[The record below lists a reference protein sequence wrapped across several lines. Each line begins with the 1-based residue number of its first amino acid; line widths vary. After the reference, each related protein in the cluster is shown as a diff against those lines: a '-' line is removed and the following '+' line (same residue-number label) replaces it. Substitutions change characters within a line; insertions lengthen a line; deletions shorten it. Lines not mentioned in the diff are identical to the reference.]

1 MIAPT
6 VLTRRTIATQ
16 IHLLAKTRRSTGR
29 RYRSTRAITSSV
41 IWTTANTPRATRP
54 HTGTEDNNESI
65 TYALSPSCLAH
76 HANADGPSGRQGCIG
91 HFVPAPEPWPLA
103 APKSPGSAGAER
115 FRHTDSVIPSA
126 ETANAPAPRRAP
138 EVLAVLGVSLGLSGV
153 YALLSYLRAELT
165 VKGGISA
172 TTATVASGA
181 QTSHM
186 GLDIAYDV
194 TGLVQGLMP
203 VLLVL
208 VLLSRDPAIAGF
220 GIGLH
225 RRPARRELL
234 QGAGFAALVGIPGLI
249 LVWAAHNLGVSANL
263 AVVDVPD
270 TWYRVP
276 LLLLQAAQN
285 GALEEIV
292 VVGYLLTR
300 LRQMGWSN
308 GRALGAS
315 AVLRGSY
322 HLYQG
327 LGGFVGNLVMGLIFA
342 WWFQRTRC
350 VLPLVVAHFLLD
362 VFAFVGFLY
371 LRQHIS
377 WI

>member
-1 MIAPT
+1 M
-6 VLTRRTIATQ
+6 
-16 IHLLAKTRRSTGR
+16 
-29 RYRSTRAITSSV
+29 
-41 IWTTANTPRATRP
+41 
-54 HTGTEDNNESI
+54 
-65 TYALSPSCLAH
+65 
-76 HANADGPSGRQGCIG
+76 
-91 HFVPAPEPWPLA
+91 F
-103 APKSPGSAGAER
+103 
-115 FRHTDSVIPSA
+115 
-126 ETANAPAPRRAP
+126 
-138 EVLAVLGVSLGLSGV
+138 GVSLGLSAV

-181 QTSHM
+181 RTSVVW
-186 GLDIAYDV
+186 LDIAYDV
-194 TGLVQGLMP
+194 AGLVQGLMP
-203 VLLVL
+203 VLLAL
-208 VLLSRDPAIAGF
+208 VLLSRDPGSEGF

-225 RRPARRELL
+225 RRPARADLL
-234 QGAGFAALVGIPGLI
+234 AGAGFAALIGIPGLL
-249 LVWAAHNLGVSANL
+249 LVWAAHQLGVSASL

-276 LLLLQAAQN
+276 LLLLQAGQN

-308 GRALGAS
+308 RRALGAS
-315 AVLRGSY
+315 AVLRGGY

-327 LGGFVGNLVMGLIFA
+327 LGGFVGNLVMGLVFA
-342 WWFQRTRC
+342 WWFQRTRR
-350 VLPLVVAHFLLD
+350 VLPLVLAHFLLD

-371 LRQHIS
+371 LRQHVS

>member
-1 MIAPT
+1 MMM
-6 VLTRRTIATQ
+6 
-16 IHLLAKTRRSTGR
+16 
-29 RYRSTRAITSSV
+29 TSS
-41 IWTTANTPRATRP
+41 
-54 HTGTEDNNESI
+54 
-65 TYALSPSCLAH
+65 
-76 HANADGPSGRQGCIG
+76 
-91 HFVPAPEPWPLA
+91 PEPA
-103 APKSPGSAGAER
+103 DIT
-115 FRHTDSVIPSA
+115 RH
-126 ETANAPAPRRAP
+126 RGL

-153 YALLSYLRAELT
+153 YGLLSFLRAELT

-181 QTSHM
+181 QTS
-186 GLDIAYDV
+186 LVWLNLAYDAV
-194 TGLVQGLMP
+194 GLLQGLMP
-203 VLLVL
+203 VLLAL
-208 VLLSRDPAIAGF
+208 VLLSRDPGTAGF
-220 GIGLH
+220 GIGLF
-225 RRPARRELL
+225 RRPPRRDLL
-234 QGAGFAALVGIPGLI
+234 QGAGFAALIGIPGLV
-249 LVWAAHNLGVSANL
+249 LVWAAHRLGVSANL

-308 GRALGAS
+308 GRALAAS

-342 WWFQRTRC
+342 WWFQRTKR
-350 VLPLVVAHFLLD
+350 VVPLVVAHFLLD
-362 VFAFVGFLY
+362 VFAFVGYLY
-371 LRQHIS
+371 LRQHVS

>member
-1 MIAPT
+1 
-6 VLTRRTIATQ
+6 V
-16 IHLLAKTRRSTGR
+16 
-29 RYRSTRAITSSV
+29 
-41 IWTTANTPRATRP
+41 TT
-54 HTGTEDNNESI
+54 
-65 TYALSPSCLAH
+65 
-76 HANADGPSGRQGCIG
+76 
-91 HFVPAPEPWPLA
+91 
-103 APKSPGSAGAER
+103 
-115 FRHTDSVIPSA
+115 SA
-126 ETANAPAPRRAP
+126 ETAKNTPAPRRGL
-138 EVLAVLGVSLGLSGV
+138 EVTAVLGVSLGLSGA
-153 YALLSYLRAELT
+153 YAMLGYLRAELT

-181 QTSHM
+181 QTPL
-186 GLDIAYDV
+186 GWLNLAYDV
-194 TGLVQGLMP
+194 TGLLQGLMP

-208 VLLSRDPAIAGF
+208 VLLSRDPGTPGF

-225 RRPARRELL
+225 RRPTRRDLRA
-234 QGAGFAALVGIPGLI
+234 GVGFAALIGIPGLV
-249 LVWAAHNLGVSANL
+249 LVWAAHQLGVSATL

-300 LRQMGWSN
+300 LRQLGWSD
-308 GRALGAS
+308 GWALGAS

-327 LGGFVGNLVMGLIFA
+327 LGGFVGNLVMGLVFA
-342 WWFQRTRC
+342 WWFQRTRR
-350 VLPLVVAHFLLD
+350 VLPLVLAHFLLD

-371 LRQHIS
+371 LRGHVS

>member
-1 MIAPT
+1 VESPG
-6 VLTRRTIATQ
+6 
-16 IHLLAKTRRSTGR
+16 TGPVM
-29 RYRSTRAITSSV
+29 TSS
-41 IWTTANTPRATRP
+41 
-54 HTGTEDNNESI
+54 
-65 TYALSPSCLAH
+65 
-76 HANADGPSGRQGCIG
+76 
-91 HFVPAPEPWPLA
+91 PEPADPT
-103 APKSPGSAGAER
+103 
-115 FRHTDSVIPSA
+115 RH
-126 ETANAPAPRRAP
+126 RGL
-138 EVLAVLGVSLGLSGV
+138 EVLAVLGVSLGLSGI
-153 YALLSYLRAELT
+153 YALLSFLRAELT

-181 QTSHM
+181 QTSLVW
-186 GLDIAYDV
+186 LDLAYDAA
-194 TGLVQGLMP
+194 GLLQGLMP

-208 VLLSRDPAIAGF
+208 VLLSRDPGAAGF
-220 GIGLH
+220 GIGLF
-225 RRPARRELL
+225 RRPARRDLL
-234 QGAGFAALVGIPGLI
+234 QGAGFAALIGIPGLV
-249 LVWAAHNLGVSANL
+249 LVWAAHRLGVSANL

-308 GRALGAS
+308 GAALGAS

-327 LGGFVGNLVMGLIFA
+327 LGGFAGNLVMGLIFA
-342 WWFQRTRC
+342 WWFQRTRR

-362 VFAFVGFLY
+362 VFAFVGYLY
-371 LRQHIS
+371 LRQHVS

>member
-1 MIAPT
+1 M
-6 VLTRRTIATQ
+6 
-16 IHLLAKTRRSTGR
+16 
-29 RYRSTRAITSSV
+29 
-41 IWTTANTPRATRP
+41 
-54 HTGTEDNNESI
+54 
-65 TYALSPSCLAH
+65 
-76 HANADGPSGRQGCIG
+76 
-91 HFVPAPEPWPLA
+91 
-103 APKSPGSAGAER
+103 
-115 FRHTDSVIPSA
+115 
-126 ETANAPAPRRAP
+126 
-138 EVLAVLGVSLGLSGV
+138 LGVSLGLSGI
-153 YALLSYLRAELT
+153 YGLLSYLRAELT

-181 QTSHM
+181 STSRVW
-186 GLDIAYDV
+186 LDLAYDA

-203 VLLVL
+203 VLLAL
-208 VLLSRDPAIAGF
+208 VLLSRDPGTAGF
-220 GIGLH
+220 GIGLV
-225 RRPARRELL
+225 RRPARRDLL
-234 QGAGFAALVGIPGLI
+234 QGAGFVALIGIPGLV
-249 LVWAAHNLGVSANL
+249 LVWAAHQLGVSANL

-285 GALEEIV
+285 GVLEEVV

-300 LRQMGWSN
+300 LRQLGWSS

-315 AVLRGSY
+315 AVVRGSY

-342 WWFQRTRC
+342 WWFQRTRR

-362 VFAFVGFLY
+362 TFAFVGYLY
-371 LRQHIS
+371 LRQHVS

>member
-1 MIAPT
+1 M
-6 VLTRRTIATQ
+6 
-16 IHLLAKTRRSTGR
+16 
-29 RYRSTRAITSSV
+29 
-41 IWTTANTPRATRP
+41 
-54 HTGTEDNNESI
+54 
-65 TYALSPSCLAH
+65 
-76 HANADGPSGRQGCIG
+76 
-91 HFVPAPEPWPLA
+91 
-103 APKSPGSAGAER
+103 
-115 FRHTDSVIPSA
+115 
-126 ETANAPAPRRAP
+126 
-138 EVLAVLGVSLGLSGV
+138 LGVSLGLSGV
-153 YALLSYLRAELT
+153 YAVLSYLRAQLT

-181 QTSHM
+181 QTSHV
-186 GLDIAYDV
+186 GLDLAYDA
-194 TGLVQGLMP
+194 TALVAGLMP

-208 VLLSRDPAIAGF
+208 VLLSRDPRAAGF
-220 GIGLH
+220 GVGLE
-225 RRPARRELL
+225 RRPAVRELVH
-234 QGAGFAALVGIPGLI
+234 GAGFAALIGIPGLV
-249 LVWAAHNLGVSANL
+249 LVWAAHRLGVSANL

-285 GALEEIV
+285 SALEEIV

-315 AVLRGSY
+315 ALLRGSY

-342 WWFQRTRC
+342 WWFQRTRR

-362 VFAFVGFLY
+362 TFAFVGYLY
-371 LRQHIS
+371 LRQYLS

>member
-1 MIAPT
+1 M
-6 VLTRRTIATQ
+6 
-16 IHLLAKTRRSTGR
+16 
-29 RYRSTRAITSSV
+29 
-41 IWTTANTPRATRP
+41 
-54 HTGTEDNNESI
+54 
-65 TYALSPSCLAH
+65 
-76 HANADGPSGRQGCIG
+76 
-91 HFVPAPEPWPLA
+91 
-103 APKSPGSAGAER
+103 
-115 FRHTDSVIPSA
+115 
-126 ETANAPAPRRAP
+126 
-138 EVLAVLGVSLGLSGV
+138 LAVLGVSLGLSGV
-153 YALLSYLRAELT
+153 YAVLSYLRAELT

-181 QTSHM
+181 QTSRVW
-186 GLDIAYDV
+186 LDLAYDL
-194 TGLVQGLMP
+194 TGLIAGLMP
-203 VLLVL
+203 VLLAL
-208 VLLSRDPAIAGF
+208 VLLSRDPRVAGF
-220 GIGLH
+220 GIGLF

-234 QGAGFAALVGIPGLI
+234 QGAGFAALIGIPGLV
-249 LVWAAHNLGVSANL
+249 LVWAAQRLGVSANL

-308 GRALGAS
+308 GRALGVS

-342 WWFQRTRC
+342 WWFQRTRR
-350 VLPLVVAHFLLD
+350 VVPLVLAHFLLD
-362 VFAFVGFLY
+362 TFAFVGFLY
-371 LRQHIS
+371 LRHYVS
-377 WI
+377 WV

>member
-1 MIAPT
+1 M
-6 VLTRRTIATQ
+6 
-16 IHLLAKTRRSTGR
+16 
-29 RYRSTRAITSSV
+29 TSSPG
-41 IWTTANTPRATRP
+41 TANPQAQHR
-54 HTGTEDNNESI
+54 GT
-65 TYALSPSCLAH
+65 
-76 HANADGPSGRQGCIG
+76 
-91 HFVPAPEPWPLA
+91 
-103 APKSPGSAGAER
+103 
-115 FRHTDSVIPSA
+115 
-126 ETANAPAPRRAP
+126 

-181 QTSHM
+181 QTSRM
-186 GLDIAYDV
+186 WLDIAYDV
-194 TGLVQGLMP
+194 TGIVAGLMP
-203 VLLVL
+203 VVLVL
-208 VLLSRDPAIAGF
+208 VLLSRDSRTAGF
-220 GIGLH
+220 GIGLD
-225 RRPARRELL
+225 RRPVRRELL
-234 QGAGFAALVGIPGLI
+234 LGAGFAALIGIPGLV
-249 LVWAAHNLGVSANL
+249 LVWVAHILGVSAQL

-300 LRQMGWSN
+300 LRQLGWSN
-308 GRALGAS
+308 GQALGAS
-315 AVLRGSY
+315 GLLRGSY

-327 LGGFVGNLVMGLIFA
+327 LGGFAGNLVMGLIFA
-342 WWFQRTRC
+342 WWFQRTRR

-362 VFAFVGFLY
+362 AFAFLGYLY
-371 LRQHIS
+371 LRSHVS

>member
-1 MIAPT
+1 VQA
-6 VLTRRTIATQ
+6 
-16 IHLLAKTRRSTGR
+16 
-29 RYRSTRAITSSV
+29 
-41 IWTTANTPRATRP
+41 
-54 HTGTEDNNESI
+54 
-65 TYALSPSCLAH
+65 
-76 HANADGPSGRQGCIG
+76 ADPPVR
-91 HFVPAPEPWPLA
+91 HR
-103 APKSPGSAGAER
+103 GA
-115 FRHTDSVIPSA
+115 
-126 ETANAPAPRRAP
+126 
-138 EVLAVLGVSLGLSGV
+138 EVLAVLGVSLGMSGI
-153 YALLSYLRAELT
+153 YALLAYLRAELT
-165 VKGGISA
+165 VRGGISA
-172 TTATVASGA
+172 TTATVAQGA
-181 QTSHM
+181 QTTRM
-186 GLDIAYDV
+186 WLDIAYDL
-194 TGLVQGLMP
+194 TGVIQGLTP

-208 VLLSRDPAIAGF
+208 VLLARDPGTAGF

-225 RRPARRELL
+225 RPSSKDLL
-234 QGAGFAALVGIPGLI
+234 QGLGFTALIGIPGLI
-249 LVWAAHNLGVSANL
+249 LVWVAHQLGVSASL

-285 GALEEIV
+285 GLLEEIV

-300 LRQMGWSN
+300 LRQLGWSN

-327 LGGFVGNLVMGLIFA
+327 LGGFVGNMVMGLLFA
-342 WWFQRTRC
+342 WWFQRTRR

>member
-1 MIAPT
+1 
-6 VLTRRTIATQ
+6 V
-16 IHLLAKTRRSTGR
+16 
-29 RYRSTRAITSSV
+29 
-41 IWTTANTPRATRP
+41 
-54 HTGTEDNNESI
+54 
-65 TYALSPSCLAH
+65 
-76 HANADGPSGRQGCIG
+76 
-91 HFVPAPEPWPLA
+91 F
-103 APKSPGSAGAER
+103 
-115 FRHTDSVIPSA
+115 
-126 ETANAPAPRRAP
+126 
-138 EVLAVLGVSLGLSGV
+138 AVLGVSLGLSGV
-153 YALLSYLRAELT
+153 YALLSYLKAELT

-181 QTSHM
+181 QTTHM
-186 GLDIAYDV
+186 GLDIAYDL
-194 TGLVQGLMP
+194 TGLVAGLMP

-208 VLLSRDPAIAGF
+208 VLLSRDPGTVGL
-220 GIGLH
+220 GIGVL
-225 RRPARRELL
+225 RRPARRDLL
-234 QGAGFAALVGIPGLI
+234 QGMGFAALIGIPGLV
-249 LVWAAHNLGVSANL
+249 LVWAAHHLGVSANL
-263 AVVDVPD
+263 AVVDVPN

-342 WWFQRTRC
+342 WWFQRTRR
-350 VLPLVVAHFLLD
+350 VMPLVIAHFLLD
-362 VFAFVGFLY
+362 TFAFVGYLY
-371 LRQHIS
+371 LRRQLS